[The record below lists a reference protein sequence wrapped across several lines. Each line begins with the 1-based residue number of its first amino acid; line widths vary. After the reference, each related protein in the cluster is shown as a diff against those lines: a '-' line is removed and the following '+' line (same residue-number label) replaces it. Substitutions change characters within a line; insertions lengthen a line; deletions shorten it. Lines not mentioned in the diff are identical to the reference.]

1 MCSHQSIKTVTAV
14 LILGFTV
21 FVSTSASCKPLDRV
35 VAKVNSEIITLSAV
49 QERVVILMD
58 KMRGVEGAVIPGKR
72 EMMEEALNMMV
83 NEKLQIQE
91 GKKLGFKV
99 DEESVLKA
107 LDDIK
112 AKNNLTDEQLE
123 FMLAREGGSLEAYK
137 RHIGNQI
144 MVSKVMSFHTKS
156 SVKVSQ
162 KDIQKYYEGN
172 KKEFWVPP
180 KIHVRHILFIIDD
193 TLTRPQ
199 KRLKEI
205 KAREVLKQIA
215 AGEDFEKL
223 AKKYSEDISASSGG
237 DIGIVEMGKMVPE
250 FEKAL
255 FELKDGEVGGIVQTQ
270 YGLHIIKNVKT
281 ISGYTRPLDEVKQ
294 QIEMRVGFEK
304 RKKIYDDWVGDLK
317 KTAFLEI
324 SLFEDQPDPKGNL
337 NGKKK
342 PAALSLK
349 KKAQNK
355 KVEEGFFGEEESGD
369 VNLSADLS
377 GKKTIKKNGK
387 AIKGF
392 TDLEK
397 RLKYYKKLRDA
408 KKISEREYQK
418 KKTELLNRL

>member
-21 FVSTSASCKPLDRV
+21 FVSTSASGKPLDRV

-144 MVSKVMSFHTKS
+144 MVYKVMGFHTKS

-172 KKEFWVPP
+172 KKEF
-180 KIHVRHILFIIDD
+180 
-193 TLTRPQ
+193 
-199 KRLKEI
+199 
-205 KAREVLKQIA
+205 
-215 AGEDFEKL
+215 
-223 AKKYSEDISASSGG
+223 
-237 DIGIVEMGKMVPE
+237 
-250 FEKAL
+250 
-255 FELKDGEVGGIVQTQ
+255 
-270 YGLHIIKNVKT
+270 
-281 ISGYTRPLDEVKQ
+281 
-294 QIEMRVGFEK
+294 
-304 RKKIYDDWVGDLK
+304 
-317 KTAFLEI
+317 
-324 SLFEDQPDPKGNL
+324 
-337 NGKKK
+337 
-342 PAALSLK
+342 
-349 KKAQNK
+349 
-355 KVEEGFFGEEESGD
+355 
-369 VNLSADLS
+369 
-377 GKKTIKKNGK
+377 
-387 AIKGF
+387 
-392 TDLEK
+392 
-397 RLKYYKKLRDA
+397 
-408 KKISEREYQK
+408 
-418 KKTELLNRL
+418 